1 MGHRDEILD
10 DELASP
16 KKGARELIW
25 LWALIAT
32 VTSAGFYML
41 PLLVFYPDFGKTA
54 SPQDEFLSGLLSFLH
69 LFMAMAMVKY
79 FIHNCHYQ
87 TLLKGGYYILLFGS
101 GVFLLGSVL
110 SIFGVIIPARDHFL
124 QDGTALGLWEE
135 NYEAIITIFIV
146 FIKFLLIK
154 PLTRFLSKKD

>member
-1 MGHRDEILD
+1 MGYGNEILD

-16 KKGARELIW
+16 KKGSEELIW

-41 PLLVFYPDFGKTA
+41 PLLIIYPDFGEKA
-54 SPQDEFLSGLLSFLH
+54 SPQNEFLSGLLSFLH
-69 LFMAMAMVKY
+69 LFMAMAMVKS

-87 TLLKGGYYILLFGS
+87 KLLKGGYYILLFGS
-101 GVFLLGSVL
+101 GIFLLGSVL
-110 SIFGVIIPARDHFL
+110 SIFNVIIPARMAIIEGQASLSF
-124 QDGTALGLWEE
+124 WEE

-146 FIKFLLIK
+146 FLKFLLIK
-154 PLTRFLSKKD
+154 PLARVLSKKD